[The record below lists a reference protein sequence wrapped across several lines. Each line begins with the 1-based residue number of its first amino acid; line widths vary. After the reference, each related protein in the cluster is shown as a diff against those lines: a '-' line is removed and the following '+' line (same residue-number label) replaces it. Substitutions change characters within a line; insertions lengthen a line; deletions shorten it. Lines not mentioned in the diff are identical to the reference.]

1 MWWWLSKSKKLI
13 EDANKKVKYRC
24 VKGSKR
30 DKDDTGIQGEIDPT
44 GPQGPRGEIG
54 STTIVVGMTEMG
66 DTSSEASVTN
76 VGTNQ
81 DIVLNFKIP
90 KGLKGYTGPK
100 GDIGP
105 QGLPG
110 KIGRSEMISIGETE
124 TVEPDETALVQ
135 MILKIIFII

>member
-1 MWWWLSKSKKLI
+1 
-13 EDANKKVKYRC
+13 
-24 VKGSKR
+24 
-30 DKDDTGIQGEIDPT
+30 
-44 GPQGPRGEIG
+44 
-54 STTIVVGMTEMG
+54 MTETG

>member
-1 MWWWLSKSKKLI
+1 MI
-13 EDANKKVKYRC
+13 ET
-24 VKGSKR
+24 G
-30 DKDDTGIQGEIDPT
+30 DTG
-44 GPQGPRGEIG
+44 
-54 STTIVVGMTEMG
+54 
-66 DTSSEASVTN
+66 SEASVTN

-90 KGLKGYTGPK
+90 KGLKEYTGPK